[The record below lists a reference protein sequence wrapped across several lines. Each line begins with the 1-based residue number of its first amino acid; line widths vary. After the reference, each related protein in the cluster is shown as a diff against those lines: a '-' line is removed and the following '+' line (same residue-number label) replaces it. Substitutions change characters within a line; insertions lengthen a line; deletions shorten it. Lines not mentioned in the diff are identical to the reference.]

1 MSQKGLAQSHAA
13 HIVGSIYNKGRFMGQ
28 AVFFLAQ
35 FRRHHVRLN
44 HSLKS
49 I

>member
-1 MSQKGLAQSHAA
+1 MSQKWLAQSHVA

-44 HSLKS
+44 QSLKS